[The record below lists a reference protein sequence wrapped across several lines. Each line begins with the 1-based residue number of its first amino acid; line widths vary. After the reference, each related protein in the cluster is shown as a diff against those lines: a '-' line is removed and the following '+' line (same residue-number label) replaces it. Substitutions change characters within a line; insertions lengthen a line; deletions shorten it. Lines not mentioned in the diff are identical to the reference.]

1 MEKRFTYLLGLSK
14 HTNNVLMHNE
24 LKALKKEILTYP
36 MLRVGAMEKRIE
48 ELEQENELLKAK
60 LEING
65 LI

>member
-1 MEKRFTYLLGLSK
+1 
-14 HTNNVLMHNE
+14 
-24 LKALKKEILTYP
+24 